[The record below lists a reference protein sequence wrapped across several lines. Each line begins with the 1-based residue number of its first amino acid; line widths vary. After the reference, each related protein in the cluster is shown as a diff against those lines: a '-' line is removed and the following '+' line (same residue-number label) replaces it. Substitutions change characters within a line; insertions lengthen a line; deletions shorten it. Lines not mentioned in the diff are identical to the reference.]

1 MNLTRVRS
9 LATLVSNYLTHSLTP
24 WHLVDLTDV
33 SLANSKLE
41 VVTVADVDAEKR
53 ETTFGADLDIKLN
66 FCSDF
71 EHKVCLR
78 F

>member
-1 MNLTRVRS
+1 M
-9 LATLVSNYLTHSLTP
+9 ATLVSNYLTHSLTHSLTP

-53 ETTFGADLDIKLN
+53 VDDSWCRFG
-66 FCSDF
+66 
-71 EHKVCLR
+71 HKAKFLFR
-78 F
+78 L